1 MSTNFSQST
10 PKLILLVLSTI
21 SIGNAAIF
29 GTATQANAA
38 DVKAGPIWNNADAKV
53 KCPVAAAAV
62 GRQWNG
68 AWVTTIPG
76 KASVCGMKPRRR

>member
-1 MSTNFSQST
+1 MATNFSQST
-10 PKLILLVLSTI
+10 PKIILIVLSTI
-21 SIGNAAIF
+21 AIGNAAIF
-29 GTATQANAA
+29 GTATQANAQ

-68 AWVTTIPG
+68 QWKTTIPG
-76 KASVCGMKPRRR
+76 KASVCGLKKKRP